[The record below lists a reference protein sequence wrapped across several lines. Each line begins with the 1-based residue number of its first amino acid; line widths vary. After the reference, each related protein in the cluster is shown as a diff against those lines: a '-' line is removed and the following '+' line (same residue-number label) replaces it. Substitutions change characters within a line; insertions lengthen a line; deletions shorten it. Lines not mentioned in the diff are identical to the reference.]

1 MPAIFIFKISVAP
14 TGAGRE
20 LFVKRS
26 VKIDV
31 IPPDNKRREVI
42 NSIRLYRAACRKAY
56 TACSNAEMAGAEI
69 IMGDDDIQ
77 IKPNSDNAKQILE
90 LAFGVTGKAHLY
102 QLRVWIRDLHPT
114 WMSIVPESIHRDI
127 VSPRWRAKDPE
138 FPKAT
143 RGYLTLNGAR
153 AHASFMRVGI
163 YFKNTVPKISADK
176 RCVSLKWDY
185 DIGEV
190 DFRIPKL
197 DGSRYGI
204 WKSLCEQKEGWKP
217 GGMFLSEKDNKIF
230 LVLSFECPDPVSE
243 IDVEK
248 VLSVTINE
256 GEPENYITASCENKR
271 FSSERVSI
279 LDAVNWLDRLNIIR
293 EKYQKQLAAAK
304 TGRKHNGGYKIV
316 ASKLNT
322 QSEKRS
328 NGQKSF
334 NHLWTRRII
343 QHAIRTKCGTIV
355 LSGLPEKE
363 LSGHPWGWYQFKE
376 MLKYKITELGG
387 KLQNA

>member
-1 MPAIFIFKISVAP
+1 
-14 TGAGRE
+14 
-20 LFVKRS
+20 VKRS
-26 VKIDV
+26 TKIDI
-31 IPPDNKRREVI
+31 IPPADKRQEII

-56 TACSNAEMAGAEI
+56 SACSNAEMAGAEI
-69 IMGDDDIQ
+69 ICNDNDIK
-77 IKPNSDNAKQILE
+77 IKPNNESAKQILE

-102 QLRVWIRDLHPT
+102 QVRIWIRDLHPT

-163 YFKNTVPKISADK
+163 YFKNTVPKIRADR
-176 RCVSLKWDY
+176 RCISLKWDY

-190 DFRIPKL
+190 DFNIPKL

-204 WKSLCEQKEGWKP
+204 WKNLCEQKEGWKP
-217 GGMFLSEKDNKIF
+217 GGMFLSEKDGKLF
-230 LVLSFECPDPVSE
+230 LVLSFECPDPIAD
-243 IDVEK
+243 IDKEK
-248 VLSVTINE
+248 TLTVTINKE
-256 GEPENYITASCENKR
+256 EPENYITSSCENKR
-271 FSSERVSI
+271 FTSDKISV
-279 LDAVNWLDRLNIIR
+279 LDAVNWLDKLNIVR
-293 EKYQKQLAAAK
+293 EKYLKQLAAAGINK
-304 TGRKHNGGYKIV
+304 RRNKHHKIV
-316 ASKLNT
+316 AKKMET
-322 QSEKRS
+322 QSTKRT

-343 QHAIRTKCGTIV
+343 QHAVRTKCGTIV

-363 LSGHPWGWYQFKE
+363 MLGHPWGWYQFRE
-376 MLKYKITELGG
+376 MLKYKITELNG
-387 KLQNA
+387 KLQIA

>member
-1 MPAIFIFKISVAP
+1 MKVAP

-77 IKPNSDNAKQILE
+77 IKPNSENAKQILE

-204 WKSLCEQKEGWKP
+204 WKNLCEEREGWKP

-243 IDVEK
+243 IDVER

-271 FSSERVSI
+271 FSAEKISV
-279 LDAVNWLDRLNIIR
+279 LDATTWLSSLDIVRQ
-293 EKYQKQLAAAK
+293 KYEKQLAATCRHK
-304 TGRKHNGGYKIV
+304 Q
-316 ASKLNT
+316 SKRAVIKKMENL
-322 QSEKRS
+322 SSKRT
-328 NGQKSF
+328 NGQKTF
-334 NHLWTRRII
+334 NHIWTRRIVS
-343 QHAIRTKCGTIV
+343 HAVRTKCGTIIV
-355 LSGLPEKE
+355 SGLPERE
-363 LSGHPWGWYQFKE
+363 LCRHPWGWYQFKE

-387 KLQNA
+387 KFKNV